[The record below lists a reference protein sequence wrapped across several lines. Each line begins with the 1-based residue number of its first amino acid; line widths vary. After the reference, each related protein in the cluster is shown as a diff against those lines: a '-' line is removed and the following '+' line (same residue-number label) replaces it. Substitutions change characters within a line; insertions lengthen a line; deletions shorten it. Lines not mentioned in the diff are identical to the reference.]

1 MPYTT
6 TDQPRRHRLSV
17 ADYYRMA
24 EVGIL
29 RPDER
34 VELIEGEII
43 DMAPVGSVH
52 AGTVDQMAKMFG
64 DAVGDTAIVRAQ
76 NPISLDDHSEPE
88 PDIAL
93 LRRRDDF
100 YKSAHPTPDDILLVV
115 EIADS
120 SLLFD
125 RNVKAPLYA
134 RHGIVEVWLV
144 DVKGWRV
151 TRYRNPLRGEYTLID
166 QPDLGTAL
174 VISAIPDARV
184 ELNAL
189 RTG

>member
-1 MPYTT
+1 MSHTT

-34 VELIEGEII
+34 VELIDGEII
-43 DMAPVGSVH
+43 DMPPVGSVH
-52 AGTVDQMAKMFG
+52 AGTVDQMAKILG
-64 DAVGDTAIVRAQ
+64 DALGNQAIVRVQ

-93 LRRRDDF
+93 LRRREDF
-100 YKSAHPTPDDILLVV
+100 YKSSHPTPDDVLLVV

-125 RNVKAPLYA
+125 RNIKVPLYA

-144 DVKGWRV
+144 DVRAWRLI
-151 TRYRNPLRGEYTLID
+151 RCRNPLRGEYALID
-166 QPDLGTAL
+166 QPDLGTPL
-174 VISAIPDARV
+174 QISATPDV
-184 ELNAL
+184 HLVLNAL

>member
-1 MPYTT
+1 MSYTT
-6 TDQPRRHRLSV
+6 PDQPRRHRLSV

-34 VELIEGEII
+34 VELIDGEII

-52 AGTVDQMAKMFG
+52 AGTVDQMAKILG
-64 DAVGDTAIVRAQ
+64 DAVGERAIVRAR

-125 RNVKAPLYA
+125 RNVKVPLYA

-144 DVKGWRV
+144 DVKTWRV
-151 TRYRNPLRGEYTLID
+151 TRYRNPLRGEYALID
-166 QPDLGTAL
+166 QPDLGTPL
-174 VISAIPDARV
+174 VISTIADVRV
-184 ELNAL
+184 ALNPL
-189 RTG
+189 RTS

>member
-1 MPYTT
+1 
-6 TDQPRRHRLSV
+6 
-17 ADYYRMA
+17 MA

-34 VELIEGEII
+34 VELIDGEII
-43 DMAPVGSVH
+43 DMPPVGSVH
-52 AGTVDQMAKMFG
+52 AGTVDQMAKILG
-64 DAVGDTAIVRAQ
+64 DALGGRAIVRAQ

-100 YKSAHPTPDDILLVV
+100 YKSAHPTPDDVLLVV

-125 RNVKAPLYA
+125 RNVKIPLYA

-144 DVKGWRV
+144 DVRGWRV
-151 TRYRNPLRGEYTLID
+151 TRCRSPLRGEYTLID
-166 QPDLGTAL
+166 QPDLGTPLA
-174 VISAIPDARV
+174 ISAIPDVRLT
-184 ELNAL
+184 LNAL
-189 RTG
+189 RTS

>member
-1 MPYTT
+1 
-6 TDQPRRHRLSV
+6 V

-34 VELIEGEII
+34 VELIDGEII
-43 DMAPVGSVH
+43 DMPPVGSVH
-52 AGTVDQMAKMFG
+52 AGTVDQMAKILG
-64 DAVGDTAIVRAQ
+64 DALGNQAIVRVQ

-93 LRRRDDF
+93 LRRREDF
-100 YKSAHPTPDDILLVV
+100 YKSSHPTPDDILLVV

-120 SLLFD
+120 LLFD
-125 RNVKAPLYA
+125 RNIKVPLYA

-144 DVKGWRV
+144 DVRAWRLI
-151 TRYRNPLRGEYTLID
+151 RCRNPLRGEYALID
-166 QPDLGTAL
+166 QPDLGTPL
-174 VISAIPDARV
+174 QISATPDV
-184 ELNAL
+184 HLVLNAL